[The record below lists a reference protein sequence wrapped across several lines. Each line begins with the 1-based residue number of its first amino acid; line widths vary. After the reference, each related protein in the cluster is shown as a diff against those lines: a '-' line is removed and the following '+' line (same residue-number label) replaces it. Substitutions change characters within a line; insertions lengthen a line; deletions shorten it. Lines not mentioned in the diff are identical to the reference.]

1 MKKLLFLL
9 IAGLGLTGIACSS
22 AKYAVIKITNPDNQ
36 AVAFSGYYTSDMVDS
51 SGVEGTTPATFEV
64 EVNPDGDH
72 VYVGFT
78 KTTITDTENELKVE
92 LYYRGELKEAKTV
105 SIPILEW
112 AFVDAE
118 IP

>member
-1 MKKLLFLL
+1 MKKLIFLL

-22 AKYAVIKITNPDNQ
+22 AKYAVVKITNPDNQ
-36 AVAFSGYYTSDMVDS
+36 PVAFTGYYKSDMMDS
-51 SGVEGTTPATFEV
+51 SKVNGTTPATYEV

-78 KTTITDTENELKVE
+78 KSTITDTENELKVE
-92 LYYRGELKEAKTV
+92 LYYRGDLKEAKTV
-105 SIPILEW
+105 TIPLIDW